1 MKAKVDLLE
10 YMDKLQLTYR
20 DGKQYVY
27 CVIRKKLLVLQPEE
41 IVRQLFLYYL
51 IEGLNYPVSKIAVEK
66 GIRVNGLMRRFDIL
80 IYNKQF
86 EPWLLVECKSM
97 YVELSQDVMD
107 QASHYNLPLG
117 VDYMAITNG
126 KDQVFC
132 NLNKDKNGYDFI
144 SELPEKKE
152 VWS

>member
-1 MKAKVDLLE
+1 MKSRVDLLI
-10 YMDKLQLTYR
+10 YMDELQLTFR
-20 DGKQYVY
+20 EGKQYIY

-41 IVRQLFLYYL
+41 IVRQLFLNYL
-51 IEGLNYPVSKIAVEK
+51 IKGLEYPISKIAVEK

-117 VDYMAITNG
+117 VDFMVLTNG

-132 NLNKDKNGYDFI
+132 QLNEEQSAYEFI
-144 SELPEKKE
+144 TKLPSKSE
-152 VWS
+152 VWN

>member
-1 MKAKVDLLE
+1 MKSKIDLLV
-10 YMDKLQLTYR
+10 YMDKLQLTFKE
-20 DGKQYVY
+20 GKQYVY

-41 IVRQLFLYYL
+41 IVRQLFLHYL
-51 IEGLNYPVSKIAVEK
+51 IEDLKYPISKIAVEK

-80 IYNKQF
+80 MYNKNF

-97 YVELSQDVMD
+97 YIDLVQDVMD

-117 VDYMAITNG
+117 AEYMALTNG
-126 KDQVFC
+126 KDQIFC
-132 NLNKDKNGYDFI
+132 KLKEGKDGYDFI
-144 SELPEKKE
+144 EKMPEKKE